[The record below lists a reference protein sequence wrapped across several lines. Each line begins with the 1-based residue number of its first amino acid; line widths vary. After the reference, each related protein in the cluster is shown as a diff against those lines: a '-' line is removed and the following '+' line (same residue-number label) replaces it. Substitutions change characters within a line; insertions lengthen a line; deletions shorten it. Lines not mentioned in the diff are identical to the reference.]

1 MAVKPDFVMP
11 ANERIV
17 KLEVQLGGYVMI
29 ETEDRTTISDLVR
42 NDGIVAKLLGD
53 NMKAFARIAIEKQG
67 YRFLNEVAPRTW

>member
-17 KLEVQLGGYVMI
+17 KLEVQLGGYVAI
-29 ETEDRTTISDLVR
+29 ETQDRTTINDLVR

-53 NMKAFARIAIEKQG
+53 NLKAFARIAIEKEG
-67 YRFLNEVAPRTW
+67 YRFLNEVAPRVW